1 MAGKATQVRKI
12 TIKEVFGDKNA
23 VKALAEKA
31 KGKVAGLFNVIGVV
45 DGVKPGSTDK
55 GDYIRLIGTFE
66 ATNLETGE
74 VFQSGAAILPNF
86 LSDGIGAAMMKPNA
100 SAVQFALTVGAKT
113 DEKSVTGYV
122 YTGENL
128 LPPSEHSPLV
138 MLKSE
143 LEKQKLLPAP
153 KGK

>member
-1 MAGKATQVRKI
+1 MSKANQIRKI
-12 TIKEVFGDKNA
+12 TIKEVFGDKKA
-23 VKALAEKA
+23 VRDLAEKM
-31 KGKVAGLFNVIGVV
+31 KGKVAPLFNVIGVV

-55 GDYIRLIGTFE
+55 GDYIKLIGTFE

-74 VFQSGAAILPNF
+74 TFQSGACILPNF
-86 LSDGIGAAMMKPNA
+86 LSDGIGAAMMRPNA
-100 SAVQFALTVGAKT
+100 NSVQFALTIGAKT

-138 MLKSE
+138 ALRSQ
-143 LEKQKLLPAP
+143 LEKEKLLPAP
-153 KGK
+153 KK